1 MSTFPPFAA
10 EPYGLP
16 DDLAGRLL
24 TPALCIYR
32 PIVEAN
38 VGRILVILGGDPGR
52 WRPHLKTTKSP
63 DLWRLLLERG
73 IRQFKCA
80 TTREARLLLETADAA
95 GHPDVDL
102 LIAYPHVE
110 PALSQLAALAR
121 RFPRARVSV
130 LCETPEAAHAIPNE
144 LGIFPDL
151 DSGMHRTGLTPARWD
166 DWQPIARELGV
177 RFRGVH
183 FYDGHLRDPDVEVR
197 TPEAARGY
205 DSLLAFVN
213 RLEESRAPVR
223 EIITSGTPA
232 LMPAIR
238 HEGLIRFHAPRD
250 GRVHRVSAGTVLLH
264 DAGYAVI
271 APELAL
277 TPAAVVMSRVISAPV
292 EGRITLDAGSKSL
305 AAETGDPCAC
315 IAGHTEWRALTP
327 SEEHL
332 PIEIGGAAP
341 PAPGT
346 MLRLIPRH
354 VCPTVNLAERA
365 ILIERDGSWRE
376 IEIIARAHDLLA
388 RESRRIGGG

>member
-1 MSTFPPFAA
+1 MPTFPPFAI
-10 EPYGLP
+10 EPYHLP
-16 DDLAGRLL
+16 EQLARRLL
-24 TPALCIYR
+24 TPALVIYR

-38 VGRILVILGGDPGR
+38 IDRILAIAGGDVER

-63 DLWRLLLERG
+63 DLWRLLLDRG

-80 TTREARLLLETADAA
+80 TTREAAALLTTADEA
-95 GHPDVDL
+95 GVPEVDL

-130 LCETPEAAHAIPNE
+130 LCEAPEAASTMPTE

-151 DSGMHRTGLTPARWD
+151 DAGMHRTGLAPARWD
-166 DWQPIARELGV
+166 AWRPVARDLGE

-183 FYDGHLRDPDVEVR
+183 FYDGHLRDADLAIR
-197 TPEAARGY
+197 TREAARGY
-205 DSLLAFVN
+205 DQLLAFIQ
-213 RLEESRAPVR
+213 RLESGGARVR
-223 EIITSGTPA
+223 EIITSGTPTLVPA
-232 LMPAIR
+232 LR
-238 HEGLIRFHAPRD
+238 HEGLSRFHAPD
-250 GRVHRVSAGTVLLH
+250 KGRVHRVSAGTVVLH

-271 APELAL
+271 APELEL
-277 TPAAVVMSRVISAPV
+277 TPAAVVMSRVISAPMD
-292 EGRITLDAGSKSL
+292 GRITLDAGSKSL

-315 IAGHTEWRALTP
+315 IAGCADWRALSP

-332 PIEIGGAAP
+332 PVAIGDAAP

-346 MLRLIPRH
+346 LLRLVPRH
-354 VCPTVNLAERA
+354 ICPTVNLAERA

-376 IEIIARAHDLLA
+376 IEIIARAHDLL
-388 RESRRIGGG
+388 IGD